1 MALVAKCERCG
12 NIQEKIMRDEIRFPY
27 DIIDLH
33 EKSKRGMM
41 LHDPLDDRVHVHL
54 CDHCQHAFRA
64 FLNNW
69 PLEAEQMIDKVVRE
83 KFDADEDFRKM
94 SVERDEL
101 TRNYKQLQ
109 KTNEEL
115 LNDVRILKKKLA
127 EATSK

>member
-1 MALVAKCERCG
+1 MAFVVKCERCG
-12 NIQEKIMRDEIRFPY
+12 NIQEKIVRDDDRFPY
-27 DIIDLH
+27 RIEDTR
-33 EKSKRGMM
+33 EVSKRAMM
-41 LHDPLDDRVHVHL
+41 LYDPMSDRVHVHL
-54 CDHCQHAFRA
+54 CDHCQYAFGA

-83 KFDADEDFRKM
+83 KFDADEDFRKK
-94 SVERDEL
+94 SVECNELVRD
-101 TRNYKQLQ
+101 NKQLQ